1 MRSIYYYQGI
11 NLLMRRLILYICM
24 CLHVFRF
31 FFLLFK
37 IDIHFKKYS
46 YITIKSIINY
56 LDCTRVIHK
65 IKNLL
70 TSSFSSLKPTVGGLV
85 GGWRSSQTSVC
96 FPKEGKSDFNY
107 MYLARS
113 LPSLRFFDKRC
124 IIQLPWLI
132 IKVVRQR

>member
-1 MRSIYYYQGI
+1 MYFG
-11 NLLMRRLILYICM
+11 C
-24 CLHVFRF
+24 

-46 YITIKSIINY
+46 YITIKSMNKLFI
-56 LDCTRVIHK
+56 DCTRVIHK

-96 FPKEGKSDFNY
+96 FPKEGQSDFNY

-124 IIQLPWLI
+124 IIQLP
-132 IKVVRQR
+132 